1 MKWRRKTPTKLV
13 KEHIHMTKQ
22 EILARMKTDLEVR
35 GRSDETVRNYCM
47 HVRLY
52 QDYFDKPADEMGE
65 TEISGYLHYLLTE
78 KGLSHASVNVQ
89 NSSLR
94 FLYGVTLDRLINTRK
109 IPRIKNIR
117 SIPDILSKEELGYI
131 FYLLKNSKYKA
142 LFTTIYGSGLRISE
156 ALNLKVMDI
165 DSKNMRIFIRKGKGG
180 RDRYAL
186 LPQKTLEILRDY
198 CRQFHPVDWLFVDEK
213 GEQIKV
219 RAAQDAFKAVIE
231 KSGIP
236 KHITVHTLRHCFA
249 THLLNE
255 GKNVFHI
262 KRLLG
267 HVRIDTTTWYLQLA
281 DSETLNLKS
290 PLDTMKE
297 PWDA

>member
-1 MKWRRKTPTKLV
+1 MR
-13 KEHIHMTKQ
+13 KQ
-22 EILARMKTDLEVR
+22 EILEKLKVDLETM

-52 QDYFDKPADEMGE
+52 QDYHDRSADEMGE
-65 TEISGYLHYLLTE
+65 AEINSYFHYLLKE
-78 KGLSHASVNVQ
+78 KELSHASVNAQ

-94 FLYGVTLDRLINTRK
+94 FVYGVTLDRVLNLRK
-109 IPRIKNIR
+109 IPMLKKMRP
-117 SIPDILSKEELGYI
+117 IPDIPSKEELGYL
-131 FYLLKNSKYKA
+131 FYLLKNLKYKA
-142 LFTTIYGSGLRISE
+142 LFMTIYGSGLRISE
-156 ALNLKVMDI
+156 ALNLKVTDI
-165 DSKNMRIFIRKGKGG
+165 DSKQMRIFIRRGKGS

-186 LPQKTLEILRDY
+186 LPEKTLEILRKYSKD
-198 CRQFHPVDWLFVDEK
+198 FHPKDWLFVDEQ
-213 GEQIKV
+213 GRQISV
-219 RAAQDAFKAVIE
+219 RAAQDAFKAVIR

-255 GKNVFHI
+255 GKNIFQI

-267 HVRIDTTTWYLQLA
+267 HVRVDTTTWYLQLS
-281 DSETLNLKS
+281 DSETLKLKS

-297 PWDA
+297 DSADD